1 MSNKNKIYLASRL
14 SWEKNLLKSYKV
26 MSAISNRVG
35 YEVKAYTS
43 TKNNDEKLLEF
54 NDIEYFFNDIYVS
67 LSFFEGQPN
76 MAFEALF
83 KGSALFLSNC
93 WSHIEI
99 YNLLCK
105 FGLENRIFISNCD
118 KQ

>member
-1 MSNKNKIYLASRL
+1 
-14 SWEKNLLKSYKV
+14 
-26 MSAISNRVG
+26 
-35 YEVKAYTS
+35 
-43 TKNNDEKLLEF
+43 
-54 NDIEYFFNDIYVS
+54 
-67 LSFFEGQPN
+67 

-118 KQ
+118 KQEILIDEIKFLKERIFKDQIELVEKT